1 MDRTDSILGADDLV
15 TSTVRGLFPR
25 VTARDARTQGLVDE
39 LDRWN
44 TAMAAVPLD
53 MLLTGDG
60 LGPLLRSVAALRLA
74 YAKAI
79 KGTVWMRQE
88 TDAIHYDAEGG
99 GLLLLTPKA
108 DRIRLEFSDQQR
120 ESLGREFTDIQPPHH
135 DPSFLEAELAS
146 WLMWLELTD
155 VGDAASRCRATM
167 VRRARD
173 TFPEPAQTRLN
184 DEVWTVDVFRA
195 IGGGA
200 PDGVSLVISTDC
212 CRLLMAGCDRYAGM
226 AAPFAVVKEL
236 QAAVRMASIVTG
248 RPACLWVGQTFPR
261 GPLRI
266 QVERV
271 GRRAAGLDVPEAMR
285 RICAAQ
291 NDPFVTEWCRR
302 YSPAGFLPEVEG
314 WCRELD

>member
-15 TSTVRGLFPR
+15 TTTVRGLFPR
-25 VTARDARTQGLVDE
+25 VTTRDTRTQGLVDE

-53 MLLTGDG
+53 MLLTGEG

-108 DRIRLEFSDQQR
+108 DRVRHEFSDQQR
-120 ESLGREFTDIQPPHH
+120 ESMGREFSDIQPSHY
-135 DPSFLEAELAS
+135 DPSFLEADLAS

-155 VGDAASRCRATM
+155 AGDAASGCRATM
-167 VRRARD
+167 VRRARG
-173 TFPEPAQTRLN
+173 TFPEPAQTRLS
-184 DEVWTVDVFRA
+184 DEVWTVDVVTA
-195 IGGGA
+195 IDDDD
-200 PDGVSLVISTDC
+200 PDGASLVLSTDC

-236 QAAVRMASIVTG
+236 QAAVRMAAIVTG
-248 RPACLWVGQTFPR
+248 KPACLWVGQTFTR

-266 QVERV
+266 QVEHV
-271 GRRAAGLDVPEAMR
+271 GRRATGLDIPEAMR

-302 YSPAGFLPEVEG
+302 YNPDGFLPEVEG

>member
-1 MDRTDSILGADDLV
+1 MDRTDSILGANDLV

-25 VTARDARTQGLVDE
+25 VTTRDTRTQGLVDE

-108 DRIRLEFSDQQR
+108 DRIRYEFSEHQLESMGREFSD
-120 ESLGREFTDIQPPHH
+120 IQPSHYE
-135 DPSFLEAELAS
+135 PSFLEADLAS
-146 WLMWLELTD
+146 WLMWLALTD
-155 VGDAASRCRATM
+155 VGDAATRCRATM
-167 VRRARD
+167 IRRARN
-173 TFPEPAQTRLN
+173 TFPEPAQTSLD
-184 DEVWTVDVFRA
+184 DEVWTVDVVTA
-195 IGGGA
+195 IDDD
-200 PDGVSLVISTDC
+200 PDGASIVISTDC
-212 CRLLMAGCDRYAGM
+212 CRLLMAGYDGYDVM
-226 AAPFAVVKEL
+226 AAPFDVVKEL

-248 RPACLWVGQTFPR
+248 MPACLWVGQTFTR

-271 GRRAAGLDVPEAMR
+271 GRRAAGLDIPEAMR

>member
-15 TSTVRGLFPR
+15 TSTVRDLFPR
-25 VTARDARTQGLVDE
+25 VTTRDTRTQGLVDE

-53 MLLTGDG
+53 MLLTGEG
-60 LGPLLRSVAALRLA
+60 LGSLLRSVAALRLA

-108 DRIRLEFSDQQR
+108 DRIRHEFSDQQL
-120 ESLGREFTDIQPPHH
+120 ESMGREFSDIQPSHYE
-135 DPSFLEAELAS
+135 PSFLEAELAS
-146 WLMWLELTD
+146 WLMWLALTD
-155 VGDAASRCRATM
+155 AGDAASGYRATTI
-167 VRRARD
+167 RRARGM
-173 TFPEPAQTRLN
+173 FPEPAQSRLN
-184 DEVWTVDVFRA
+184 DEVWTVDVVRA
-195 IGGGA
+195 IDGD
-200 PDGVSLVISTDC
+200 PDGASLVVSTDC
-212 CRLLMAGCDRYAGM
+212 CRLLMAGYDRYAGM

-248 RPACLWVGQTFPR
+248 KPACLWVGQTFPR

-266 QVERV
+266 QVEHV
-271 GRRAAGLDVPEAMR
+271 GRRATGLDIPAAMR

-291 NDPFVTEWCRR
+291 NDPFVTAWCRR
-302 YSPAGFLPEVEG
+302 YNPAGFLPEVEG
-314 WCRELD
+314 WCRTLD

>member
-15 TSTVRGLFPR
+15 TTTVRGLFPR
-25 VTARDARTQGLVDE
+25 VTTRDTRTRGLVDE

-53 MLLTGDG
+53 MLLTGEG

-120 ESLGREFTDIQPPHH
+120 ESMGREFSDIQPSRHS
-135 DPSFLEAELAS
+135 PSFLEAELAS

-155 VGDAASRCRATM
+155 AGDAASGCRATM
-167 VRRARD
+167 VRRARG

-184 DEVWTVDVFRA
+184 DEVWTVDVVTA
-195 IGGGA
+195 IDDDD
-200 PDGVSLVISTDC
+200 PDGASLVLSTDC

-248 RPACLWVGQTFPR
+248 KPACLWVGQTFPR

-266 QVERV
+266 QVERA
-271 GRRAAGLDVPEAMR
+271 GRRATGLDVPEAMR

-291 NDPFVTEWCRR
+291 NDPFVTAWCRR
-302 YSPAGFLPEVEG
+302 YNPDGFLPEVEG
-314 WCRELD
+314 WCPEPD

>member
-1 MDRTDSILGADDLV
+1 MDRTDSILGANDLV

-25 VTARDARTQGLVDE
+25 VTTRDTRTRGLVDE

-108 DRIRLEFSDQQR
+108 DRIRYEFSEHQLESMGREFSD
-120 ESLGREFTDIQPPHH
+120 IQPSHYE
-135 DPSFLEAELAS
+135 PSFLEADLAS
-146 WLMWLELTD
+146 WLMWLALTD
-155 VGDAASRCRATM
+155 VGDAATRCRATM
-167 VRRARD
+167 IRRARN
-173 TFPEPAQTRLN
+173 TFPEPAQTSL
-184 DEVWTVDVFRA
+184 DAEVWTVDVVTA
-195 IGGGA
+195 IDDD
-200 PDGVSLVISTDC
+200 PDGASIVISTDC
-212 CRLLMAGCDRYAGM
+212 CRLLMAGYDGYDVM
-226 AAPFAVVKEL
+226 AAPFDVVKEL

-248 RPACLWVGQTFPR
+248 MPACLWVGQTFTR

-266 QVERV
+266 QVEHV
-271 GRRAAGLDVPEAMR
+271 GRRATGLDIPEAMR

-291 NDPFVTEWCRR
+291 NDPFVTAWCRR

>member
-25 VTARDARTQGLVDE
+25 VTTRDTRTRGLVDE

-108 DRIRLEFSDQQR
+108 DRIRLEFSDQQL
-120 ESLGREFTDIQPPHH
+120 ESMGREFSDIQPSHY

-146 WLMWLELTD
+146 WLMWLALTD
-155 VGDAASRCRATM
+155 VGDAASGYRATM
-167 VRRARD
+167 IRRARGM
-173 TFPEPAQTRLN
+173 FPEPAQTRLS
-184 DEVWTVDVFRA
+184 DEVWTVDVVTA
-195 IGGGA
+195 IDGD
-200 PDGVSLVISTDC
+200 PDGASLVLSTDC
-212 CRLLMAGCDRYAGM
+212 CRLLMAGYDRCTGM

-248 RPACLWVGQTFPR
+248 KPACLWVGQTFPR

-266 QVERV
+266 QVEHV
-271 GRRAAGLDVPEAMR
+271 GRRATGLDIPEAMR

-314 WCRELD
+314 WCRVLD

>member
-15 TSTVRGLFPR
+15 TTTVRGLFPR
-25 VTARDARTQGLVDE
+25 VTTRDTRTQGLVDE

-53 MLLTGDG
+53 MLLTGEG

-108 DRIRLEFSDQQR
+108 DRIRHEFSDQQL
-120 ESLGREFTDIQPPHH
+120 ESMGREFSDIQPSHRS
-135 DPSFLEAELAS
+135 PSFLEAELAA
-146 WLMWLELTD
+146 WLMWLALTD
-155 VGDAASRCRATM
+155 VGDAASGYRAAM
-167 VRRARD
+167 IRRAKG
-173 TFPEPAQTRLN
+173 TFPEPAQTMLS
-184 DEVWTVDVFRA
+184 DDVWTVAVIRA
-195 IGGGA
+195 IDGD
-200 PDGVSLVISTDC
+200 PDGASLVVSTDC
-212 CRLLMAGCDRYAGM
+212 CRLLMAGGDRFAGM

-236 QAAVRMASIVTG
+236 QAAVRMVSIVTG
-248 RPACLWVGQTFPR
+248 KPACLWVGQTFTR

-266 QVERV
+266 QVEHV
-271 GRRAAGLDVPEAMR
+271 GRRATGLDIPEALR

>member
-15 TSTVRGLFPR
+15 TTTVRGLFPR
-25 VTARDARTQGLVDE
+25 VTTRDTRTQGLVDE

-53 MLLTGDG
+53 MLLTGEG

-79 KGTVWMRQE
+79 KGTVWMRRE

-108 DRIRLEFSDQQR
+108 DRIRHEFSDQQL
-120 ESLGREFTDIQPPHH
+120 ESMDREFSDIQPSQHS
-135 DPSFLEAELAS
+135 PSFLEARLAS

-155 VGDAASRCRATM
+155 VGDAASGCRATM
-167 VRRARD
+167 VRRARG

-184 DEVWTVDVFRA
+184 DEVWTVDVVRSF
-195 IGGGA
+195 GGDLDGA
-200 PDGVSLVISTDC
+200 SLVLGTDC
-212 CRLLMAGCDRYAGM
+212 CRLLLAGYDRFAGV

-248 RPACLWVGQTFPR
+248 KPACLWVGQTFTR

-266 QVERV
+266 QVEHV
-271 GRRAAGLDVPEAMR
+271 GRRATGLDVPEAMR

-291 NDPFVTEWCRR
+291 NDPFVTAWCRR

>member
-25 VTARDARTQGLVDE
+25 VTTRDTGTQGLVDE

-53 MLLTGDG
+53 MLLTGEG
-60 LGPLLRSVAALRLA
+60 LGTLLRSVAALRLA

-108 DRIRLEFSDQQR
+108 DRIRHEFSDHQL
-120 ESLGREFTDIQPPHH
+120 EIMDREFSDIQPSQHSPA
-135 DPSFLEAELAS
+135 FLEAKLAS
-146 WLMWLELTD
+146 WLMWLALTD
-155 VGDAASRCRATM
+155 VGDAASGCRATM
-167 VRRARD
+167 VRRARH
-173 TFPEPAQTRLN
+173 TFPEPAQSRLS
-184 DEVWTVDVFRA
+184 DEVWTVDVVRSF
-195 IGGGA
+195 GGD
-200 PDGVSLVISTDC
+200 PDGASLVLSTDC
-212 CRLLMAGCDRYAGM
+212 CRLLMAGYDRYAGM

-248 RPACLWVGQTFPR
+248 KPACLWVGQTFTR

-266 QVERV
+266 QVEHV
-271 GRRAAGLDVPEAMR
+271 GRRATGLDVPEAMR

-291 NDPFVTEWCRR
+291 NDPFVTAWCRR

>member
-1 MDRTDSILGADDLV
+1 MDRTDSILGANDLV
-15 TSTVRGLFPR
+15 TTTVRGLFPR
-25 VTARDARTQGLVDE
+25 VTTRDTRTQGLVDE

-44 TAMAAVPLD
+44 TAMAAVPMD

-60 LGPLLRSVAALRLA
+60 LGSLLRSVAALRLA

-108 DRIRLEFSDQQR
+108 DRIRHEFSDHQL
-120 ESLGREFTDIQPPHH
+120 ENMGREFSDIQPSHYE
-135 DPSFLEAELAS
+135 PSFLEAELAS

-155 VGDAASRCRATM
+155 VGDAASGCRATKI
-167 VRRARD
+167 RRAKG
-173 TFPEPAQTRLN
+173 TFPEPAQTMLS
-184 DEVWTVDVFRA
+184 DEVWTVDVVRA
-195 IGGGA
+195 IDGD
-200 PDGVSLVISTDC
+200 PDGASLVLGTDC
-212 CRLLMAGCDRYAGM
+212 CRLLMAGGDRYAGM

-236 QAAVRMASIVTG
+236 HAAVRMASIVTG
-248 RPACLWVGQTFPR
+248 KPACLWVGQTFTR

-271 GRRAAGLDVPEAMR
+271 GCRAAGLDVPEAMR

-291 NDPFVTEWCRR
+291 NDPFVTAWCRR

-314 WCRELD
+314 WCRVLD

>member
-1 MDRTDSILGADDLV
+1 MNNTDSILGADDLV
-15 TSTVRGLFPR
+15 TGTVRGLFPR
-25 VTARDARTQGLVDE
+25 VTTRDTRTQGLVDE

-53 MLLTGDG
+53 MLLTGEG
-60 LGPLLRSVAALRLA
+60 LGTLLRSVAALRLA

-108 DRIRLEFSDQQR
+108 DRIRHEFSDQQL
-120 ESLGREFTDIQPPHH
+120 ESMGREFSDIQPSQHS
-135 DPSFLEAELAS
+135 PSLLEAKLAS
-146 WLMWLELTD
+146 WLMWLALTD
-155 VGDAASRCRATM
+155 VGDAASGYRATM
-167 VRRARD
+167 VRRARG
-173 TFPEPAQTRLN
+173 TFPEPAQSRLN
-184 DEVWTVDVFRA
+184 DEVWTVDVVPA
-195 IGGGA
+195 IDGD
-200 PDGVSLVISTDC
+200 PDGASLVLSTDC
-212 CRLLMAGCDRYAGM
+212 CRLLMAGYDRYAGM

-248 RPACLWVGQTFPR
+248 RPACLWVGQTFTR

-266 QVERV
+266 QVEHV
-271 GRRAAGLDVPEAMR
+271 GRRATGLDIPEAMR

>member
-15 TSTVRGLFPR
+15 TTTVRGLFPR
-25 VTARDARTQGLVDE
+25 VTTRDTRTRGLVDE

-53 MLLTGDG
+53 MLLTGEG

-108 DRIRLEFSDQQR
+108 DRIRYEFSEHQLESMGREFSD
-120 ESLGREFTDIQPPHH
+120 IQPSRHS
-135 DPSFLEAELAS
+135 PSFLEADLAS

-155 VGDAASRCRATM
+155 AGDAASGCRATM
-167 VRRARD
+167 VRRARG
-173 TFPEPAQTRLN
+173 TFPEPAQTSLN
-184 DEVWTVDVFRA
+184 DEVWTVDVVTA
-195 IGGGA
+195 IDDD
-200 PDGVSLVISTDC
+200 PDGASIVISTDC
-212 CRLLMAGCDRYAGM
+212 CRLLMAGCDGYEGM

-248 RPACLWVGQTFPR
+248 KPACLWVGQTFTR

-271 GRRAAGLDVPEAMR
+271 GRRAAGLDIPEAMR

>member
-15 TSTVRGLFPR
+15 TTTVRGLFPR
-25 VTARDARTQGLVDE
+25 VTTRDTRTQGLVDE

-53 MLLTGDG
+53 MLLTGEG
-60 LGPLLRSVAALRLA
+60 LGTLLRSVAALRLA

-120 ESLGREFTDIQPPHH
+120 ESMDREFSDIQPSQHS
-135 DPSFLEAELAS
+135 PSFLEARLAS

-155 VGDAASRCRATM
+155 VGDAASGCRATM
-167 VRRARD
+167 VRRARG
-173 TFPEPAQTRLN
+173 TFPEPAQSRLN
-184 DEVWTVDVFRA
+184 DEVWTVSVSRVLSDD
-195 IGGGA
+195 
-200 PDGVSLVISTDC
+200 PDDASLVLFTDS
-212 CRLLMAGCDRYAGM
+212 CRLLLGSYDRFAGV
-226 AAPFAVVKEL
+226 AAPFPVVKEL
-236 QAAVRMASIVTG
+236 HAAVRMLSIVTG
-248 RPACLWVGQTFPR
+248 KPAGLWVGQTFPR

-266 QVERV
+266 RV
-271 GRRAAGLDVPEAMR
+271 ATRRRPTAGLDVTEAMR
-285 RICAAQ
+285 RICAVQ
-291 NDPFVTEWCRR
+291 NDPFVTAWRRR

>member
-15 TSTVRGLFPR
+15 TTTVRGLFPR
-25 VTARDARTQGLVDE
+25 VTTRDTRTQGLVDE

-108 DRIRLEFSDQQR
+108 DRIRHEFSDHQL
-120 ESLGREFTDIQPPHH
+120 ESMGREFSDIQPSHH
-135 DPSFLEAELAS
+135 SPSFLEAELAS
-146 WLMWLELTD
+146 WLMWLALTD
-155 VGDAASRCRATM
+155 VGDAASGYRATM

-173 TFPEPAQTRLN
+173 TFPEPAQSRLN
-184 DEVWTVDVFRA
+184 DEVWTVDVVRA
-195 IGGGA
+195 IGGD
-200 PDGVSLVISTDC
+200 PDGASLVISTDC
-212 CRLLMAGCDRYAGM
+212 CRLLMAGCDRCTGM
-226 AAPFAVVKEL
+226 AAPFPVVKEL
-236 QAAVRMASIVTG
+236 HAAVCMVSIVTG
-248 RPACLWVGQTFPR
+248 KPACLWVGQTFPR

-271 GRRAAGLDVPEAMR
+271 GRRAAGLDIPEAMR

-314 WCRELD
+314 WCRVLD

>member
-1 MDRTDSILGADDLV
+1 MDRTDSILGANDLV

-25 VTARDARTQGLVDE
+25 VTTRDTRTRGLVDE

-108 DRIRLEFSDQQR
+108 DRIRYEFSEHQLESMGREFSD
-120 ESLGREFTDIQPPHH
+120 IQPSHYE
-135 DPSFLEAELAS
+135 PSFLEADLAS
-146 WLMWLELTD
+146 WLMWLALTD
-155 VGDAASRCRATM
+155 VGDAATRCRATM
-167 VRRARD
+167 IRRARN
-173 TFPEPAQTRLN
+173 TFPEPAQTSLD
-184 DEVWTVDVFRA
+184 DEVWTVDVVTA
-195 IGGGA
+195 IDDD
-200 PDGVSLVISTDC
+200 PDGASIVISTDC
-212 CRLLMAGCDRYAGM
+212 CRLLLAGCDGYDVM
-226 AAPFAVVKEL
+226 AAPFDVVKEL

-248 RPACLWVGQTFPR
+248 MPACLWVGQTFTR

-266 QVERV
+266 QVEHV
-271 GRRAAGLDVPEAMR
+271 GRRAAGLDIPEAMR

-291 NDPFVTEWCRR
+291 NDPFVTAWCRR
-302 YSPAGFLPEVEG
+302 YSPAGFLPEVER

>member
-25 VTARDARTQGLVDE
+25 VTTRDTRTQGLVDE

-53 MLLTGDG
+53 MLLTGEG
-60 LGPLLRSVAALRLA
+60 LGTLLRSVAALRLA

-79 KGTVWMRQE
+79 RGTVWMRQE

-108 DRIRLEFSDQQR
+108 DRIRLEFSDQQL
-120 ESLGREFTDIQPPHH
+120 ESMGREFSDIQPSHYE
-135 DPSFLEAELAS
+135 PSFLEAKLAS
-146 WLMWLELTD
+146 WLMWLALTD
-155 VGDAASRCRATM
+155 VGDAASGCRAKM
-167 VRRARD
+167 IRRARG

-184 DEVWTVDVFRA
+184 DEVWTVDVVTA
-195 IGGGA
+195 IDND
-200 PDGVSLVISTDC
+200 PDGASLVLSTDC
-212 CRLLMAGCDRYAGM
+212 CRLLMAGYDRCTGM

-248 RPACLWVGQTFPR
+248 KPACLWVGQTFPR

-266 QVERV
+266 QVEHV

-291 NDPFVTEWCRR
+291 NDPFVTEWGRR

-314 WCRELD
+314 WCRVLD

>member
-1 MDRTDSILGADDLV
+1 MDRTDSILGENDLV

-25 VTARDARTQGLVDE
+25 VTTRDTRTRGLVDE

-53 MLLTGDG
+53 MLLTGEG

-108 DRIRLEFSDQQR
+108 DRIRHEFSDHQL
-120 ESLGREFTDIQPPHH
+120 ESMGREFSDIQPSHRS
-135 DPSFLEAELAS
+135 PSFLEAELAA
-146 WLMWLELTD
+146 WLMWLALTD
-155 VGDAASRCRATM
+155 VGDAASGYRAAM
-167 VRRARD
+167 IRRAKG
-173 TFPEPAQTRLN
+173 TFPEPAQTMLS
-184 DEVWTVDVFRA
+184 DDVWTVAVIRA
-195 IGGGA
+195 VDGD
-200 PDGVSLVISTDC
+200 PDGASLVVSTDC
-212 CRLLMAGCDRYAGM
+212 CRLLMAGGDRFAGM

-236 QAAVRMASIVTG
+236 QAAVRMVSIVTG
-248 RPACLWVGQTFPR
+248 KPACLWVGQTFTR

-271 GRRAAGLDVPEAMR
+271 GRRAAGLDIPEAMR

-291 NDPFVTEWCRR
+291 DDPFVAEWRRR

-314 WCRELD
+314 WCRTLD

>member
-15 TSTVRGLFPR
+15 TTTVRGLFPR
-25 VTARDARTQGLVDE
+25 VTTRDTRTQGLVDE

-60 LGPLLRSVAALRLA
+60 LGPLLRSVAELRLA

-88 TDAIHYDAEGG
+88 TDAIHYDAERGG
-99 GLLLLTPKA
+99 LLLLLTPKA
-108 DRIRLEFSDQQR
+108 DRIRLEFSDYQL
-120 ESLGREFTDIQPPHH
+120 ESMGREFSDIQPSQHS
-135 DPSFLEAELAS
+135 PSLLEARLAS

-155 VGDAASRCRATM
+155 VGDAASGYRATM

-184 DEVWTVDVFRA
+184 GEVWTVDVIRA
-195 IGGGA
+195 VGGD
-200 PDGVSLVISTDC
+200 PDGASLVLSTDC
-212 CRLLMAGCDRYAGM
+212 CRLLLAGCDGYEGM

-236 QAAVRMASIVTG
+236 QAAVRMAAIVTG
-248 RPACLWVGQTFPR
+248 RPACLWVGQAFPR

-271 GRRAAGLDVPEAMR
+271 GRRATGLDIPEAMR

>member
-25 VTARDARTQGLVDE
+25 VTTRDTRTRGLVDE

-108 DRIRLEFSDQQR
+108 DRIRYEFSEHQLESMGREFSD
-120 ESLGREFTDIQPPHH
+120 IQPSHYE
-135 DPSFLEAELAS
+135 PSFLEADLAS
-146 WLMWLELTD
+146 WLMWLALTD
-155 VGDAASRCRATM
+155 VGDAASGYRAAM
-167 VRRARD
+167 IRRAKG
-173 TFPEPAQTRLN
+173 TFPEPAQTSLN
-184 DEVWTVDVFRA
+184 DEVWTVDVVTA
-195 IGGGA
+195 IDDD
-200 PDGVSLVISTDC
+200 PDGASLVLSTDC
-212 CRLLMAGCDRYAGM
+212 CRLLLAGCDGYEGM

-248 RPACLWVGQTFPR
+248 KPACLWVGQTFTR

-271 GRRAAGLDVPEAMR
+271 GRRAAGLDIPEAMR

-291 NDPFVTEWCRR
+291 NDPFVTAWCRR

>member
-1 MDRTDSILGADDLV
+1 MDRTDSILGANDLV

-25 VTARDARTQGLVDE
+25 VTTRDTRTRGLVDE

-108 DRIRLEFSDQQR
+108 DRIRYEFSEHQLESMGREFSD
-120 ESLGREFTDIQPPHH
+120 IQPSHYE
-135 DPSFLEAELAS
+135 PSFLEADLAS
-146 WLMWLELTD
+146 WLMWLALTD
-155 VGDAASRCRATM
+155 VGDAATRCRATM
-167 VRRARD
+167 IRRARN
-173 TFPEPAQTRLN
+173 TFPEPAQTSLD
-184 DEVWTVDVFRA
+184 DEVWTVDVVTA
-195 IGGGA
+195 IDDD
-200 PDGVSLVISTDC
+200 PDGASIVISTDC
-212 CRLLMAGCDRYAGM
+212 CRLLMAGYDGYDVM
-226 AAPFAVVKEL
+226 AAPFDVVKEL

-248 RPACLWVGQTFPR
+248 MPACLWVGQTFTR

-266 QVERV
+266 QVEHV
-271 GRRAAGLDVPEAMR
+271 GRRAAGLDIPEAMR

-291 NDPFVTEWCRR
+291 NDPFVTAWCRR

>member
-15 TSTVRGLFPR
+15 TTTVRGLFPR
-25 VTARDARTQGLVDE
+25 VTTRDTRTQGLVDE

-44 TAMAAVPLD
+44 TAMAAVPMD
-53 MLLTGDG
+53 MLLAGEG

-108 DRIRLEFSDQQR
+108 DRIRLEFSDHQL
-120 ESLGREFTDIQPPHH
+120 ESMGREFSDIQPSHY
-135 DPSFLEAELAS
+135 DPSFLENRLAA
-146 WLMWLELTD
+146 WLMWLALTD
-155 VGDAASRCRATM
+155 VGDAASGYRAAM
-167 VRRARD
+167 IRRAKG

-184 DEVWTVDVFRA
+184 GEVWTVDVIRA
-195 IGGGA
+195 TDGD
-200 PDGVSLVISTDC
+200 PDGASLVLSTDC
-212 CRLLMAGCDRYAGM
+212 CRLLMAGYDRYAGV

-248 RPACLWVGQTFPR
+248 KPACLWVGQTFTR

-314 WCRELD
+314 WCRVLD

>member
-1 MDRTDSILGADDLV
+1 MDRTDSILGANDLV

-25 VTARDARTQGLVDE
+25 VTTRDTRTQGFVDE
-39 LDRWN
+39 FDRWN

-53 MLLTGDG
+53 MLLTGEG

-108 DRIRLEFSDQQR
+108 DRIRHEFSDHQL
-120 ESLGREFTDIQPPHH
+120 ESMDREFSDIQPSQHS
-135 DPSFLEAELAS
+135 PSFLEARLAS

-155 VGDAASRCRATM
+155 VGDAASGCRATM
-167 VRRARD
+167 VRRARG
-173 TFPEPAQTRLN
+173 TFPEPAQHRLN
-184 DEVWTVDVFRA
+184 DEVWTVDVVRSF
-195 IGGGA
+195 GGD
-200 PDGVSLVISTDC
+200 PDGASLVLGTDC
-212 CRLLMAGCDRYAGM
+212 CRLLMAGYDRFAGV

-248 RPACLWVGQTFPR
+248 KPACLWVGQTFTR

-266 QVERV
+266 QVEHV
-271 GRRAAGLDVPEAMR
+271 GRRATGLDVPEAMR

-291 NDPFVTEWCRR
+291 NDPFVTAWCRR

>member
-1 MDRTDSILGADDLV
+1 MDRTDSILSADDLV

-25 VTARDARTQGLVDE
+25 VTTRDTRTRGLVDE

-108 DRIRLEFSDQQR
+108 DRIRYEFSEHQLESMGREFSD
-120 ESLGREFTDIQPPHH
+120 IQPSHYE
-135 DPSFLEAELAS
+135 PSFLEADLAS
-146 WLMWLELTD
+146 WLMWLALTD

-167 VRRARD
+167 IRRARD
-173 TFPEPAQTRLN
+173 TFPEPAQTSLN
-184 DEVWTVDVFRA
+184 DEVWTVDVVTA
-195 IGGGA
+195 IDDD
-200 PDGVSLVISTDC
+200 PDGASIVISTDC
-212 CRLLMAGCDRYAGM
+212 CRLLLAGCDGYEGM

-248 RPACLWVGQTFPR
+248 KPACLWVGQTFTR

-271 GRRAAGLDVPEAMR
+271 GRRAAGLDIPEALR

-291 NDPFVTEWCRR
+291 NDPFVTAWCRR

>member
-15 TSTVRGLFPR
+15 TTTVRGLFPR
-25 VTARDARTQGLVDE
+25 VTTRDTRTRGLVDE

-53 MLLTGDG
+53 MLLTGEG

-108 DRIRLEFSDQQR
+108 DRIRHEFSDQQL
-120 ESLGREFTDIQPPHH
+120 ENMGREFSDIQPSRHS
-135 DPSFLEAELAS
+135 PSFLEAELAA
-146 WLMWLELTD
+146 WLMWLALTD
-155 VGDAASRCRATM
+155 VGDAASGYRAAM
-167 VRRARD
+167 IRRAKG
-173 TFPEPAQTRLN
+173 TFPEPAQTMLS
-184 DEVWTVDVFRA
+184 DDVWTVAVIRA
-195 IGGGA
+195 VDGD
-200 PDGVSLVISTDC
+200 PDGASLVVSTDC
-212 CRLLMAGCDRYAGM
+212 CRLLMAGGDRFAGM

-236 QAAVRMASIVTG
+236 QAAVRMVSIVTG
-248 RPACLWVGQTFPR
+248 KPACLWVGQTFTR

-271 GRRAAGLDVPEAMR
+271 GRRAAGLDIPEAMR

-291 NDPFVTEWCRR
+291 NDPFVTTWCRR

>member
-25 VTARDARTQGLVDE
+25 VTTRDTRTQGLVDE

-60 LGPLLRSVAALRLA
+60 LGSLLRSVAALRLA

-108 DRIRLEFSDQQR
+108 DRIRHEFSDHQL
-120 ESLGREFTDIQPPHH
+120 ESMGREFSDIQPSHY
-135 DPSFLEAELAS
+135 DPSFLEADLGS
-146 WLMWLELTD
+146 WLMWLMLTD
-155 VGDAASRCRATM
+155 VGDAASGCRATM
-167 VRRARD
+167 IRRAKG

-184 DEVWTVDVFRA
+184 DEVWTVDVVTA
-195 IGGGA
+195 IDDD
-200 PDGVSLVISTDC
+200 PDGASIVISTDC
-212 CRLLMAGCDRYAGM
+212 CRLLMAGYDRYAGM

-248 RPACLWVGQTFPR
+248 KPACLWVGQTFTR

-266 QVERV
+266 QVEHV

-291 NDPFVTEWCRR
+291 NDPFVTAWCRR
-302 YSPAGFLPEVEG
+302 YSPAGFLPEVEE
-314 WCRELD
+314 WCRVLD

>member
-1 MDRTDSILGADDLV
+1 MDRTDSILGANDLV

-25 VTARDARTQGLVDE
+25 VTTRDTRTRGLVDE

-108 DRIRLEFSDQQR
+108 DRIRYEFSEHQLESMGREFSD
-120 ESLGREFTDIQPPHH
+120 IQPSHYE
-135 DPSFLEAELAS
+135 PSFLEADLAS
-146 WLMWLELTD
+146 WLMWLALTD
-155 VGDAASRCRATM
+155 VGDAATRCRATM
-167 VRRARD
+167 IRRARN
-173 TFPEPAQTRLN
+173 TFPEPAQTSLD
-184 DEVWTVDVFRA
+184 DEVWTVDVVTA
-195 IGGGA
+195 IDDD
-200 PDGVSLVISTDC
+200 PDGASIVISTDC
-212 CRLLMAGCDRYAGM
+212 CRLLMAGYDGYDVM
-226 AAPFAVVKEL
+226 AAPFDVVKEL

-248 RPACLWVGQTFPR
+248 MPACLWVGQTFTR

-266 QVERV
+266 QVEHV
-271 GRRAAGLDVPEAMR
+271 GRRAAGLDIPEAMR

-291 NDPFVTEWCRR
+291 NDPFVTAWCRR

-314 WCRELD
+314 WCRTLD

>member
-15 TSTVRGLFPR
+15 TTTVRGLFPR
-25 VTARDARTQGLVDE
+25 VTTRDTGTRGLVDE

-53 MLLTGDG
+53 MLLTGEG
-60 LGPLLRSVAALRLA
+60 LGPILRSVAALRLA

-79 KGTVWMRQE
+79 KGTVWMRRE

-108 DRIRLEFSDQQR
+108 DRIRHEFSDQQL
-120 ESLGREFTDIQPPHH
+120 ESMGREFSDIQPSHRS
-135 DPSFLEAELAS
+135 PSFLEAELAA
-146 WLMWLELTD
+146 WLMWLALTD
-155 VGDAASRCRATM
+155 VGDAASGYRAAM
-167 VRRARD
+167 IRRAKG
-173 TFPEPAQTRLN
+173 TFPEPAQTMLS
-184 DEVWTVDVFRA
+184 DDVWTVAVIRA
-195 IGGGA
+195 IDGD
-200 PDGVSLVISTDC
+200 PDGASLVVSTDC
-212 CRLLMAGCDRYAGM
+212 CRLLMAGGDRFAGM

-236 QAAVRMASIVTG
+236 QAAVRMVSIVTG
-248 RPACLWVGQTFPR
+248 KPACLWVGQTFTR

-266 QVERV
+266 QVEHV
-271 GRRAAGLDVPEAMR
+271 GRRATGLDIPEAMR

>member
-1 MDRTDSILGADDLV
+1 MNNTDSILGADDLV
-15 TSTVRGLFPR
+15 TGTVRGLFPR
-25 VTARDARTQGLVDE
+25 VTARDTRTQGLVDE

-53 MLLTGDG
+53 MLLTGEG
-60 LGPLLRSVAALRLA
+60 LGALLRSVAALRLA

-108 DRIRLEFSDQQR
+108 DRIRHEFSDHQL
-120 ESLGREFTDIQPPHH
+120 ESMGREFSDIQPSHYE
-135 DPSFLEAELAS
+135 PSFLEARLAS
-146 WLMWLELTD
+146 WLMWLALTD
-155 VGDAASRCRATM
+155 VGDAASGCRATM
-167 VRRARD
+167 VRRARG
-173 TFPEPAQTRLN
+173 TFPEPAQTRLS
-184 DEVWTVDVFRA
+184 DEVWTVDVVRA
-195 IGGGA
+195 IGGSD
-200 PDGVSLVISTDC
+200 PDGASLVLSTDC

-236 QAAVRMASIVTG
+236 QAAVRMAAIVTG

-271 GRRAAGLDVPEAMR
+271 GRRATGLDVPEALR

>member
-25 VTARDARTQGLVDE
+25 VTTRDTRTQGLVDE

-53 MLLTGDG
+53 MLLTGEG
-60 LGPLLRSVAALRLA
+60 LGTLLRSVAALRLA

-108 DRIRLEFSDQQR
+108 ARIRLEFSDQQR
-120 ESLGREFTDIQPPHH
+120 ESMGREFSDIQPSHYE
-135 DPSFLEAELAS
+135 PSFLEAELAS
-146 WLMWLELTD
+146 WLMWLALTD
-155 VGDAASRCRATM
+155 VGDAASGCRAKM
-167 VRRARD
+167 IRRARG

-184 DEVWTVDVFRA
+184 DEVWTVDVVTA
-195 IGGGA
+195 IDND
-200 PDGVSLVISTDC
+200 PDGASLVLSTDC
-212 CRLLMAGCDRYAGM
+212 CRLLMAGYDRCTGM

-248 RPACLWVGQTFPR
+248 KPACLWVGQTFPR

-266 QVERV
+266 QVEHV

-291 NDPFVTEWCRR
+291 NDPFVTEWGRR

-314 WCRELD
+314 WCRVLD

>member
-1 MDRTDSILGADDLV
+1 MDRTDSILGANDLV
-15 TSTVRGLFPR
+15 TTTVRGLFPR
-25 VTARDARTQGLVDE
+25 VTTRDTRTRGLVDE

-108 DRIRLEFSDQQR
+108 DRIRYEFSEHQLESMGREFSD
-120 ESLGREFTDIQPPHH
+120 IQPSHYE
-135 DPSFLEAELAS
+135 PSFLEADLAS
-146 WLMWLELTD
+146 WLMWLALTD

-167 VRRARD
+167 IRRARN

-184 DEVWTVDVFRA
+184 DEVWTVDVIRA
-195 IGGGA
+195 VGGD
-200 PDGVSLVISTDC
+200 PDGASIVISTDC
-212 CRLLMAGCDRYAGM
+212 CRLLLAGCDGYEGM

-248 RPACLWVGQTFPR
+248 KPACLWVGQTFTS

-266 QVERV
+266 QVEHV